1 MNKIKKKTEASKLQR
16 VYIRN
21 KRAFYDFKIGE
32 RFEAGIVLTGQ
43 EVRSVKRGQASL
55 ADSFVRVRENEAT
68 LVNAYIAPYQQANT
82 KGYDPR
88 QSCRLL
94 LNKGE
99 LMALVGKTAGTN
111 LVVVPTAIYVK
122 HGFVKVELALARGKR
137 QFEKREELRRRD
149 INRATE
155 QQLRGKA

>member
-68 LVNAYIAPYQQANT
+68 LLNAYIAPYQQANT

-88 QSCRLL
+88 QSRRLL
-94 LNKGE
+94 LHKGE